1 MSKTK
6 LITKRKCPAGET
18 YVFKNGVAEVPGM
31 RHTNCGYNMWYCAYQ
46 EDMMIDLKE
55 MNT

>member
-31 RHTNCGYNMWYCAYQ
+31 RHKRGPY
-46 EDMMIDLKE
+46 MITLKE
-55 MNT
+55 FKELTK

>member
-31 RHTNCGYNMWYCAYQ
+31 RNERGPYT
-46 EDMMIDLKE
+46 ITLKE
-55 MNT
+55 FKELTK

>member
-6 LITKRKCPAGET
+6 LITKRKCPAWET

-31 RHTNCGYNMWYCAYQ
+31 RNKRGPYT
-46 EDMMIDLKE
+46 ITLKE
-55 MNT
+55 FKELTK